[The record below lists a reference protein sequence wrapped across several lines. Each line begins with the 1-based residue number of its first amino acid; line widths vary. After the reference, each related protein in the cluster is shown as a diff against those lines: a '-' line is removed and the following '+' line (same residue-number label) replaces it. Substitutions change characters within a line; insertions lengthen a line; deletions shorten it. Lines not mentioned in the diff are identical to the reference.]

1 MGNLLQKPIYAL
13 SQFLI
18 VILMF
23 IVELRL
29 CSSAAA
35 PANFIFGDS
44 LVDAGNNN
52 YIASLS
58 KADFAPNGIDFGMPT
73 GRYTNGRTIVD
84 ILGQEIGLSG
94 FTPPYLA
101 PTTEGAAILQG
112 VNYASGGGGIF
123 NHTGKIFGGRLNLD
137 AQLDNFANTRQAI
150 ISTIGEDAATNLFQN
165 ALFSIAIGSNDFINN
180 YLTPVI
186 SKVEQHLVSP
196 QSFVA
201 AMISR
206 FRTQLMRLKSMGAK
220 NIIVANVGPIG
231 CIPFQREMN
240 PSAGNEC
247 VDFPNQL
254 AQLFN
259 AQLRSLVQ
267 QLNTNLDGSNFIYA
281 DVYHIVHDIIRNYT
295 SYGFENSNSAC
306 CHSMGRFGGLIPC
319 GPTSKV
325 CEDRSKYVF
334 WDPYHPTDAANSII
348 AKRLMHGSA
357 IDIWPMNIRQLLIN

>member
-1 MGNLLQKPIYAL
+1 MYYFSHFLL
-13 SQFLI
+13 
-18 VILMF
+18 VISF
-23 IVELRL
+23 IVKL
-29 CSSAAA
+29 SSSSSI

-44 LVDAGNNN
+44 LVDVGNNN

-58 KADFAPNGIDFGMPT
+58 KADFAPNGIDFGNPT
-73 GRYTNGRTIVD
+73 GRFTNGRTIVD

-101 PTTEGAAILQG
+101 PTTNGAASLQG
-112 VNYASGGGGIF
+112 VNYASGGGGIL
-123 NHTGKIFGGRLNLD
+123 NHTGQIFGGRINLD

-150 ISTIGEDAATNLFQN
+150 ISTIGEDAAIKLFQN

-196 QSFVA
+196 ESFVA

-206 FRTQLMRLKSMGAK
+206 FRTQLMRLKSMGARK
-220 NIIVANVGPIG
+220 IIVANVGPIG
-231 CIPFQREMN
+231 CIPYQRDIN
-240 PSAGNEC
+240 PSAQNQC
-247 VDFPNQL
+247 VALPNQL

-267 QLNTNLDGSNFIYA
+267 QLNAINLDGSKLIYA
-281 DVYHIVHDIIRNYT
+281 DVYHIVDDIIRNYT

-306 CHSMGRFGGLIPC
+306 CHSAGRFGGLIPC

-334 WDPYHPTDAANSII
+334 WDPFHPTDAANSVI
-348 AKRLMHGSA
+348 AMRLMHGGA
-357 IDIWPMNIRQLLIN
+357 TDIWPINLSELLKN